1 MTKWI
6 KLQSSVGSR
15 AAETEEEKKEKEEE
29 EEERGDG
36 GDKSLKKSGEN
47 GSIEGVYQSLSL
59 CLKFIPSIA
68 ATTLQSTVL
77 VFMQSSANWLHRIIT
92 FYSSKDD
99 E

>member
-15 AAETEEEKKEKEEE
+15 AAETEEEEEE
-29 EEERGDG
+29 GGGG

-68 ATTLQSTVL
+68 AAALQSTVL